1 MPDNNVI
8 NNENEKNLSCTQGLA
23 TSSQLVNS
31 DLKEESVEVV
41 LDVDNDSESQSKI
54 NQEEKTA
61 NNKRLAKNTIVLY
74 VRMFFMMG
82 ISLYTSRVILQVLG
96 VEDFGIYNV
105 VGGVIAL
112 FGFLSAALS
121 GASQR
126 FIAHALGCGNVE
138 KQQTI
143 FCTINLV
150 HYLLAA
156 IIFIVGETI
165 GLWFLYTQM
174 NIPPERFDA
183 AVWVYHFS
191 IISAIFGILSSPYN
205 ALVIAYEKMDVFAYI
220 SILEAVLKLAIVY
233 MLLLFDVDK
242 LILYSGLCLAVFASI
257 RMIYTIYCK
266 RNFVETK
273 YNRKIDKDLLKN
285 LSTYISWD
293 LIGSLATT
301 MAIQGVNIVLN
312 IFFGP
317 IVNAAR
323 TISVQV
329 QGLVQMFAGNFQ
341 SAVMPQIIK
350 TYAQGDLGY
359 MHSLI
364 YRSCKLTF
372 VLMFVMILP
381 LFFESPYVLDLWLG
395 EYPQYTVEF
404 VKLSLLVALIDAMAT
419 PFMIAVRATGN
430 IKLYSIVTGG
440 LTLLLVPISYVLLR
454 LGFDP
459 TIVLVVH
466 VSISTVCFVA
476 RLLIVKPLIQFSI
489 RDYVQKVLTKIFLI
503 VVLSVPVV
511 FFMHCVEL
519 NKHLMFVCTVMV
531 SVFLVMFFSYL
542 FLLDVSEKLFVANM
556 LKNRLKINR
565 Y

>member
-1 MPDNNVI
+1 MPDNKVI
-8 NNENEKNLSCTQGLA
+8 NTEEEKKSNCTQSMA
-23 TSSQLVNS
+23 TGSQLVDIEKKS
-31 DLKEESVEVV
+31 ESAIATLKENPE
-41 LDVDNDSESQSKI
+41 SESQSII
-54 NQEEKTA
+54 NHEEKAA
-61 NNKRLAKNTIVLY
+61 NNKRLAKNTIALY

-126 FIAHALGCGNVE
+126 FIAHALGGGNVE
-138 KQQTI
+138 NQQTI
-143 FCTINLV
+143 FCTINMV
-150 HYLLAA
+150 HYLLAS
-156 IIFIVGETI
+156 IIFVVGETV

-174 NIPPERFDA
+174 NIPSERFDA

-191 IISAIFGILSSPYN
+191 IVSAIFGILSSPYN
-205 ALVIAYEKMDVFAYI
+205 ALVIAYERMNVFAYI
-220 SILEAVLKLAIVY
+220 SILEAVLKLAIVFI
-233 MLLLFDVDK
+233 LLLFDVDK

-266 RNFVETK
+266 KNFVETR
-273 YNRKIDKDLLKN
+273 YEWKIDKGLLKN

-317 IVNAAR
+317 VVNAAR

-350 TYAQGDLGY
+350 TYAQGDLAY

-381 LFFESPYVLDLWLG
+381 LLFESHYVLDIWLG
-395 EYPQYTVEF
+395 EYPQYTIEF
-404 VKLSLLVALIDAMAT
+404 VELSLLIALIDAMAT
-419 PFMIAVRATGN
+419 PFMIAARATGN

-459 TIVLVVH
+459 TSVLVVQ
-466 VSISTVCFVA
+466 VAISSICFFA
-476 RLLIVKPLIQFSI
+476 RLLIVKPLIQFSV
-489 RDYVQKVLTKIFLI
+489 RDYLQKVLTKTLM
-503 VVLSVPVV
+503 VVV
-511 FFMHCVEL
+511 FSFPVILSLHYVEM
-519 NKHLMFVCTVMV
+519 NKHLMFFSTVFV
-531 SVFLVMFFSYL
+531 SVLLVSFFSYM
-542 FLLDVSEKLFVANM
+542 FLLDSSEKNFISSM
-556 LKNRLKINR
+556 LKTKIKR
-565 Y
+565 

>member
-1 MPDNNVI
+1 MPEKNII
-8 NNENEKNLSCTQGLA
+8 NNEEENNLSC
-23 TSSQLVNS
+23 SQLAAGNQLI
-31 DLKEESVEVV
+31 DAEHENKELISSGA
-41 LDVDNDSESQSKI
+41 NATNTHQSKI
-54 NQEEKTA
+54 NQSEKSE
-61 NNKRLAKNTIVLY
+61 NNRRLAKNTIALY
-74 VRMFFMMG
+74 LRMFFMMG

-105 VGGVIAL
+105 VGGIIAL

-126 FIAHALGCGNVE
+126 FIAHALGSSNVE
-138 KQQTI
+138 KQQLV
-143 FCTINLV
+143 FCTINMV
-150 HYLLAA
+150 HYVLAA
-156 IIFIVGETI
+156 IIFVVGETI

-174 NIPPERFDA
+174 NIPTDRFDA

-191 IISAIFGILSSPYN
+191 IVSSIFGILSSPYN
-205 ALVIAYEKMDVFAYI
+205 ALVIAYEKMNVFAYI
-220 SILEAVLKLAIVY
+220 SILEAILKLGIVF

-242 LILYSGLCLAVFASI
+242 LILYAGLCLAVFASI
-257 RMIYTIYCK
+257 RMIYTVYCK
-266 RNFVETK
+266 KRFIETK
-273 YNRKIDKDLLKN
+273 YEWQIDRDLLKN

-312 IFFGP
+312 VFFGP
-317 IVNAAR
+317 VVNAAR

-350 TYAQGDLGY
+350 TYAQGDMAY

-381 LFFESPYVLDLWLG
+381 LLFETPYVLDLWLG
-395 EYPQYTVEF
+395 QYPQYTVEF

-430 IKLYSIVTGG
+430 IKIYSIVTGG

-454 LGFDP
+454 FGYDP
-459 TIVLVVH
+459 TVVLIVH
-466 VSISTVCFVA
+466 VTISSVCFVA
-476 RLLIVKPLIQFSI
+476 RLWIVKPLIQFSI
-489 RDYVQKVLTKIFLI
+489 RDFAQKVLTRTIL
-503 VVLSVPVV
+503 VVILSFPVV
-511 FFMHCVEL
+511 VGLHFIDM
-519 NKHLMFVCTVMV
+519 NKHLMFISSIFV
-531 SVFLVMFFSYL
+531 SVLLVIIFSYL
-542 FLLDVSEKLFVANM
+542 FLLDVSEKMFVANII
-556 LKNRLKINR
+556 KNKIKR
-565 Y
+565 